1 MNINKQ
7 ELINKIHTIDGLS
20 ADEKSALV
28 ELLNTRKKYGLVWEN
43 KPEIVEER
51 LSEELP
57 VLAEVKERA
66 IISDDPDAPNHILIE
81 GDNLEALTAYLTLM
95 PERLMSS
102 ISIRHTI
109 RERKILSI
117 MINL

>member
-81 GDNLEALTAYLTLM
+81 GDNLEALTALSYT
-95 PERLMSS
+95 
-102 ISIRHTI
+102 HAG
-109 RERKILSI
+109 KIDVI
-117 MINL
+117 YIDPPYNTGKKDF